1 MHAFHKILFVSD
13 GLADDSAALVQ
24 TLNVARDNQ
33 AALSI
38 LIAHPA
44 LPDAMGEYAP
54 RFEAALK
61 AQMLRNWCDA
71 RTALAMEPDEQPASI
86 ETDAGSSP
94 ATRVIRQV
102 LRRGYDL
109 VVKRAA
115 TGDGGRGFKAVDME
129 LLRKCPCPLWLSR
142 PIERQWRDMRVSVAV
157 DPESLE
163 PEGRDL
169 SLQLLRIGKQLADTC
184 GGGLNVVSC
193 WDFEHESYLRRNAW
207 FRVSD
212 AEVTTM
218 VLKRQSAHQAAL
230 LQVIADAGVGDDL
243 LVRRMKGPPEQ
254 MIPQH
259 IVEQDI
265 DLLVMGTVAR
275 TGLPGFFIG
284 NTAENVLRELDCSL
298 LAMKPMGFASPIT
311 AY

>member
-1 MHAFHKILFVSD
+1 MLAFRKILFVSD
-13 GLADDSAALVQ
+13 GLADDGAALTQ
-24 TLNVARDNQ
+24 ALHIARADQ
-33 AALSI
+33 ASLSI

-44 LPDAMGEYAP
+44 LPDAMEDYAP
-54 RFEAALK
+54 RFESSLKERVLISLREARAAL
-61 AQMLRNWCDA
+61 
-71 RTALAMEPDEQPASI
+71 ALDPDDEHDCI

-94 ATRVIRQV
+94 ATRVIRHV

-109 VVKRAA
+109 VIKRAA
-115 TGDGGRGFKAVDME
+115 VGDGGRGFKAVDME

-142 PIERQWRDMRVSVAV
+142 PVARPWRDMRVSVAI

-169 SLQLLRIGKQLADTC
+169 SLQLLRVGRQVADTC
-184 GGGLNVVSC
+184 SGELNVVSC
-193 WDFEHESYLRRNAW
+193 WDFEHEGYLRQNAW

-218 VLKRQSAHQAAL
+218 VLKRQSAHQVAL
-230 LQVIADAGVGDDL
+230 QQVIADAAVGDRL
-243 LVRRMKGPPEQ
+243 QVQRMKGPPES

-284 NTAENVLRELDCSL
+284 NTAENVLRELGCSL
-298 LAMKPMGFASPIT
+298 LAMKPMGFVSPVT